1 MRRIVNRSA
10 SFLFAARRFQENIMT
25 TYYKTDDEIRTLV
38 ESFEACSFH
47 PSEFRH
53 YQHLT
58 VALWYVWHLPFDVAE
73 TRMKAGIRRLA
84 QTYGKMGYHETIT
97 VFWLRMVANFAA
109 REGRGPSLAETAN
122 RLISEYDI
130 KKLIFDYYSAEVI
143 ESARAKAEWVEPDL
157 KNLPV
162 QAEQRSM

>member
-1 MRRIVNRSA
+1 
-10 SFLFAARRFQENIMT
+10 MT
-25 TYYKTDDEIRTLV
+25 TYYKTDHEIRDLV

-53 YQHLT
+53 YQHLL

-97 VFWLRMVANFAA
+97 VFWLRIVANFAA
-109 REGRGPSLAETAN
+109 RQTGDLLSLAETAN
-122 RLISEYDI
+122 RLIEECNN
-130 KKLIFDYYSAEVI
+130 KNLVFDYYSRELI
-143 ESARAKAEWVEPDL
+143 ESDHAKTVWAEPDL
-157 KNLPV
+157 KKLESTQMQNPN
-162 QAEQRSM
+162 ASG